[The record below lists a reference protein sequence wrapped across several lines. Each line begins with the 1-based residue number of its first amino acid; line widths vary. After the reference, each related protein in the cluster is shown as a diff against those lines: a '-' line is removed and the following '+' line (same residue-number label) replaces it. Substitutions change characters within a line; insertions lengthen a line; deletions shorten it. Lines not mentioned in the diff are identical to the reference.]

1 MIYEGLWV
9 RDQWGRGFLLVVTS
23 WTWSWVGGG
32 AKMVMAELLPVKGI
46 YLCDFLLFSLT
57 G

>member
-1 MIYEGLWV
+1 MIYEGMLV
-9 RDQWGRGFLLVVTS
+9 RDQYGRGFLLVVTW

-32 AKMVMAELLPVKGI
+32 AKMVMTELLPVKGM
-46 YLCDFLLFSLT
+46 YSCDFLLFSIT

>member
-9 RDQWGRGFLLVVTS
+9 RDQQGRGFLVVTC

-32 AKMVMAELLPVKGI
+32 AKVVVVELQVKGI
-46 YLCDFLLFSLT
+46 YLCDFLLFSIT